1 MNNFSSKVIYPIV
14 GSIGLTTYLIA
25 NNKTVIIIISF
36 DCFIFEIKIFILK
49 FINYRNQ
56 KLVKHLQLTSLTLVS
71 EHFQISKTYGKL
83 LTSSI
88 DHELGLDYLSK
99 PKNNLNVYIVI

>member
-36 DCFIFEIKIFILK
+36 A
-49 FINYRNQ
+49 
-56 KLVKHLQLTSLTLVS
+56 V
-71 EHFQISKTYGKL
+71 
-83 LTSSI
+83 
-88 DHELGLDYLSK
+88 
-99 PKNNLNVYIVI
+99 